1 MRRLA
6 TTVVGSLLLVLSLCA
21 GCSSSS
27 DAAPAGCGAGLPT
40 ASGPA
45 GSDPVISIPNSDPN
59 GQLAVCSLRAGTGPV
74 VRPSDYVLI
83 NVEGK
88 AWAGNRSVV
97 DSYTN
102 RQPQGLPLSTAL
114 PAWKR
119 LAGQRV
125 GGRVLMVVP
134 PKDGFGSAGNPAASI
149 TGTDTLVFV
158 FDVLQALPAG
168 VTASG
173 APQAYHPSPGD
184 PKVTDGPHGPTITVP
199 YGAKPPDKLTV
210 TVLRKGSGEA
220 IRNGST
226 VVTQYTGSVW
236 RTGKLF
242 DSSWQR
248 GFPQTFV
255 LGAGQVLPGWEQG
268 LGGLPVGSRVLL
280 IVPPSFGYGPTGH
293 PPDVNGTDTLV
304 FVIDIVTA
312 VSGS

>member
-1 MRRLA
+1 
-6 TTVVGSLLLVLSLCA
+6 VLL
-21 GCSSSS
+21 
-27 DAAPAGCGAGLPT
+27 
-40 ASGPA
+40 
-45 GSDPVISIPNSDPN
+45 
-59 GQLAVCSLRAGTGPV
+59 
-74 VRPSDYVLI
+74 

-114 PAWKR
+114 PAWRR

-134 PKDGFGSAGNPAASI
+134 PKDGFGSAGNPAASV

-158 FDVLQALPAG
+158 FDVLQALPAT
-168 VTASG
+168 VAASG
-173 APQAYHPSPGD
+173 VPQSYHPSATQPT
-184 PKVTDGPHGPTITVP
+184 VTDGPHGPTIRVP
-199 YGAKPPDKLTV
+199 SGAKPPDKLTL
-210 TVLRKGSGEA
+210 TVLRKGSGSP
-220 IRNGST
+220 ILNGST

-236 RTGKLF
+236 RTNKPF

-268 LGGLPVGSRVLL
+268 LGGLSVGSRVLL
-280 IVPPSFGYGPTGH
+280 TVPPSFGYGPAGH
-293 PPDVNGTDTLV
+293 PPDVGATDTLV
-304 FVIDIVTA
+304 FVIDIVAA